1 MLNRQFSII
10 QKVFF
15 VIIYLAVLLL
25 QPTALKLARLFLLRL
40 LYFLHLRRMNFYL
53 YNIICQMSLYKDLIN
68 YDLCRFFCCLCAV
81 SRRCTAHLRPSQKQM
96 RIKVSSKER
105 KFDINWKNT
114 WNAQKNSVTSPWQF
128 NGVKNFSYFCHVL
141 IALCCLS
148 SFFFLLFFSYA
159 ADFILYADE
168 LEIEKYFQHFFIS
181 FFSVLNYSN
190 RQTHFSV
197 QLNKEIPRSTIAMNA
212 DQLWTLPSCVWFYV
226 FLWLNFILIFQFS
239 FSLLTFY
246 GFYVRYFE

>member
-1 MLNRQFSII
+1 MPL
-10 QKVFF
+10 
-15 VIIYLAVLLL
+15 
-25 QPTALKLARLFLLRL
+25 
-40 LYFLHLRRMNFYL
+40 
-53 YNIICQMSLYKDLIN
+53 
-68 YDLCRFFCCLCAV
+68 FCCLCAV

-128 NGVKNFSYFCHVL
+128 NGVKNFSYFCHVS

-148 SFFFLLFFSYA
+148 SFFLSLIFFVCCW
-159 ADFILYADE
+159 FHFVCRWVGNW
-168 LEIEKYFQHFFIS
+168 EIFSAFFHL

-197 QLNKEIPRSTIAMNA
+197 QLNKEIPRSTTATNA
-212 DQLWTLPSCVWFYV
+212 DQLWTLQSCVWFYV